1 MKVGDLIK
9 FDCGY
14 TQYQGK
20 LGVIVEEREHGLFI
34 INVNGTTHP
43 YFVDRASMEITS
55 ESR

>member
-1 MKVGDLIK
+1 VKVGDLIK